1 MGLLLKILEALGVV
15 ALCWLP
21 VLIVALLWVARIT
34 RPEPHK

>member
-1 MGLLLKILEALGVV
+1 MSVFLKILEALGVV

-34 RPEPHK
+34 RPEPQK